1 MDESLWSK
9 VDAYA
14 TDLFGLLDPVLA
26 SVVSRSEEEDLPA
39 IQVSECQGKFLEIL
53 VRGCRAKRVL
63 EVGTLGGFST
73 IFLARGVGPG
83 GTVVTLELEP
93 RHAAVARE
101 SLRESG
107 LEHRVEVRE
116 GDAHESLSRMVT
128 EGVEPFDFVF
138 IDAEKS
144 GYPRYLD
151 PVLRLSRP
159 GTMLVADN
167 VVRRGEVVD
176 AGSDDPDVRGIREFN
191 ARVAAAPGLEATIL
205 QTVGTKGHDGL
216 LIAVL
221 T

>member
-14 TDLFGLLDPVLA
+14 TDLLGLLDPALA
-26 SVVSRSEEEDLPA
+26 SVVSRSQEAELPA

-73 IFLARGVGPG
+73 TFLARGVPPG
-83 GTVVTLELEP
+83 GVVISLELDP
-93 RHAAVARE
+93 RHAAVARA
-101 SLRESG
+101 SLRECG
-107 LEHRVEVRE
+107 LEDRVEVRE
-116 GDAHESLSRMVT
+116 GDAHESLRRMLA
-128 EGVEPFDFVF
+128 EGEEPFDFVF
-138 IDAEKS
+138 IDAEKP

-151 PVLRLSRP
+151 PVLELSHP

-167 VVRRGEVVD
+167 VVRRGEVID
-176 AGSDDPDVRGIREFN
+176 SDSDDPNVSGVREFN
-191 ARVAAAPGLEATIL
+191 TRVAATPGLEATIL

-216 LIAVL
+216 LVAVL